1 MPFCKLNL
9 EQNKTEVTIILI
21 NKVMS
26 KKQVK
31 KSYSAPACM
40 IIQVNE
46 ATYLMDTSFPG
57 QHKPAHHG
65 VGPSSAKAAQMWQ
78 DDEEDTEST
87 SSWED

>member
-1 MPFCKLNL
+1 MR
-9 EQNKTEVTIILI
+9 
-21 NKVMS
+21 

-31 KSYSAPACM
+31 KSYSAPTCM

-46 ATYLMDTSFPG
+46 TTYLMDTSFPG

-78 DDEEDTEST
+78 DDEEDTEGT

>member
-1 MPFCKLNL
+1 MEK
-9 EQNKTEVTIILI
+9 
-21 NKVMS
+21 
-26 KKQVK
+26 KKQK
-31 KSYSAPACM
+31 RNYSAPNCM
-40 IIQVNE
+40 IVQVNE
-46 ATYLMDTSFPG
+46 TTNLMNTSFPG